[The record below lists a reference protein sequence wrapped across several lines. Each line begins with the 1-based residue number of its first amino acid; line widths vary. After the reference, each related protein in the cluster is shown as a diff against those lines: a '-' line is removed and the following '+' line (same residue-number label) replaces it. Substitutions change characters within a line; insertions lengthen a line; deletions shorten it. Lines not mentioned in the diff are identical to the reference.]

1 MEAGKVRR
9 LSGLDGAGVAP
20 KEFQLTRLL
29 TEQVEQIGPSVGSG
43 QDVRELHDWGFNVC
57 LSSI

>member
-1 MEAGKVRR
+1 MGWEWMEAGKVKL

-20 KEFQLTRLL
+20 KGFQIARLL
-29 TEQVEQIGPSVGSG
+29 LEQVERIGPSAGPG
-43 QDVRELHDWGFNVC
+43 QDWGFNVC